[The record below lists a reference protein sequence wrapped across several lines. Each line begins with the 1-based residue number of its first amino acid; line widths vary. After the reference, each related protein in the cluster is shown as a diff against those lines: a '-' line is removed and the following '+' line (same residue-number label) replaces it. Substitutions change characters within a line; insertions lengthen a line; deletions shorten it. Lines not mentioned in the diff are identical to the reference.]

1 MPERFSG
8 IQSSY
13 DTVAEIY
20 AEKFYHELDN
30 KPFDRER
37 LTQFAKRLQ
46 GHGYV
51 CDLGCGPGHIAR
63 YLHNAGAQAFGVDL
77 SLNMVRGAHKLNAG
91 LSFVQGNMLAL
102 PFADNT
108 LAGIAQFYSIIHLP
122 RERVHDALNEMY
134 RVLQPDGLLL
144 LAFHGGEGDIH
155 LDELFEQAVNFDA
168 SFFAP
173 DEIREKVGNSGFE
186 IERVEE
192 RPPYEFE
199 YPSTRVYIL
208 ARKSA

>member
-46 GHGYV
+46 GRGYV

-77 SLNMVRGAHKLNAG
+77 SFNMVRGALKLNAG
-91 LSFVQGNMLAL
+91 LPFVQGDMLAL
-102 PFADNT
+102 PFADNA
-108 LAGIAQFYSIIHLP
+108 LAGIAPFYSIIHLP
-122 RERVHDALNEMY
+122 RERVNDALNEMY
-134 RVLQPDGLLL
+134 RVLQPDGLLF

-155 LDELFEQAVNFDA
+155 LDEWFEQSVYVDT

-173 DEIREKVGNSGFE
+173 NEIRAKVANSGFE
-186 IERVEE
+186 IEQVEE

-199 YPSTRVYIL
+199 YPSVRVYIL
-208 ARKSA
+208 ARKPA

>member
-46 GHGYV
+46 GRGYV

-77 SLNMVRGAHKLNAG
+77 SFNMVRGALKLNAG
-91 LSFVQGNMLAL
+91 LPFVQGDMLAL
-102 PFADNT
+102 PFADNA
-108 LAGIAQFYSIIHLP
+108 LAGIAPFYSIIHLP
-122 RERVHDALNEMY
+122 GERVQGALNEMY
-134 RVLQPDGLLL
+134 RVLQPDGLLF

-155 LDELFEQAVNFDA
+155 LDEWFGQSVYVDT

-173 DEIREKVGNSGFE
+173 DEIRAKVENSGFD

-192 RPPYEFE
+192 RPPSEFE
-199 YPSTRVYIL
+199 YPSVRVYIL
-208 ARKSA
+208 ARKPA